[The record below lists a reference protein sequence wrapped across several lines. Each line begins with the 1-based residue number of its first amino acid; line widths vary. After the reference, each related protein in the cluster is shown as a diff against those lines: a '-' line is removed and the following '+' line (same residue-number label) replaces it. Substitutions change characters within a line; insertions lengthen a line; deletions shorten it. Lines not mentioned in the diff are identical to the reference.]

1 MIAVTLNQVAEG
13 IRSLFECYCA
23 QEGGEHMHTSS
34 RTGYVEEVGYF
45 LYNGWYGTET
55 DIMAN
60 TLSILISAHD
70 QLRELRRA
78 FWEYINQKESL

>member
-1 MIAVTLNQVAEG
+1 
-13 IRSLFECYCA
+13 
-23 QEGGEHMHTSS
+23 MHTSS
-34 RTGYVEEVGYF
+34 RTSYVEEVGYF

-70 QLRELRRA
+70 QLRELRNFNPRA
-78 FWEYINQKESL
+78 PGGARPA